1 MQSTSQTRPDIRGE
15 ADCPFCRA
23 VLPVRAD
30 KRGGRYFRC
39 GVCLIAFFCSGREVI
54 EQLDTGGTFAFGVR
68 PGRPA
73 VKPVSTRK
81 EESHSSE

>member
-1 MQSTSQTRPDIRGE
+1 MGAATEKSSPWSGKQRTTWWTQPSERAAGTRSGHGE

-23 VLPVRAD
+23 VLPARAD

-54 EQLDTGGTFAFGVR
+54 EQLDTGGTFALL
-68 PGRPA
+68 
-73 VKPVSTRK
+73 
-81 EESHSSE
+81 